1 MVMNCAHSCWEFNNH
16 SKHVEK
22 SPIIVKYETTFFVE
36 FGTIL
41 SHTASLNTIFSLY
54 DNRFLVN
61 LVIVW

>member
-1 MVMNCAHSCWEFNNH
+1 MNRALSCWEFNNH
-16 SKHVEK
+16 SQQVEK